1 MADREIEPVFMKQR
15 DVRMPDATP
24 FLICDSVSKIVG
36 ERNVTG
42 AQNIRNQ
49 GLWYIYL
56 KDKASRIKLLAK
68 REVIVSGR
76 SVPLYDKDPWS
87 KDGKKKPDEI
97 EKLTIKFV
105 PLHVD
110 NSEIQSM
117 LEKNGVELL
126 SDIKYYNERDGNGNI
141 TRWMNGDRYV
151 FIKPLNPPNQEIPNC
166 IWN

>member
-1 MADREIEPVFMKQR
+1 MADREIEPVFMTQR

-68 REVIVSGR
+68 REEIVSGR
-76 SVPLYDKDPWS
+76 
-87 KDGKKKPDEI
+87 
-97 EKLTIKFV
+97 
-105 PLHVD
+105 
-110 NSEIQSM
+110 
-117 LEKNGVELL
+117 
-126 SDIKYYNERDGNGNI
+126 
-141 TRWMNGDRYV
+141 
-151 FIKPLNPPNQEIPNC
+151 
-166 IWN
+166 